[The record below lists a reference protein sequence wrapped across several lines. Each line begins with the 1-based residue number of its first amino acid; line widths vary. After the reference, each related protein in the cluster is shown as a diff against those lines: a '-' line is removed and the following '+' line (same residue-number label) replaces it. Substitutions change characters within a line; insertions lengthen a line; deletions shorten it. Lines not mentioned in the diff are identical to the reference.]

1 MADQSAEKAPMPG
14 DVLSDRTAD
23 QCHLAKVYRALGH
36 PARLAIIEALASKKG
51 ACCGEIV
58 DWLPLAQSTVSQHLQ
73 VLKETGLLACETK
86 GRTCHYCLNTE
97 MLGQAA
103 EASDRFFTRVS
114 EPGETCKGFSIA
126 ADGRNEVIECP
137 SLKETAGE

>member
-1 MADQSAEKAPMPG
+1 MADKSAEKAS
-14 DVLSDRTAD
+14 VSDEGESEVAAA
-23 QCHLAKVYRALGH
+23 QCHLAKMYRALGH
-36 PARLAIIEALASKKG
+36 PARLAIIEALASRKG

-86 GRTCHYCLNTE
+86 GRTCHYCLNTD
-97 MLGQAA
+97 MLTEAA
-103 EASDRFFTRVS
+103 TASDRFFARVS
-114 EPGETCKGFSIA
+114 EPGQTCMGMSIA
-126 ADGRNEVIECP
+126 TDEQIGGIQCP